1 MADEIQILIA
11 DDHPIWRQG
20 LRQVIESDVTLKV
33 VAEAGDGRQALEQI
47 QQLTPRIVL
56 LDIDMP
62 GLDGLKVALAIRER
76 KLPVD
81 VIFLTVHREESFM
94 NKALDAGARG
104 YILKDSAIT
113 DVVAGIKTVIS
124 GEHYTSP
131 AMTSYLIN
139 RLNRRGRA
147 NGQKQGLECLTPTE
161 RSILKMIA
169 EYKTTNDIAAAL
181 FISPR
186 TVETHRANI
195 CQKLSLHGSHSLMK
209 YALSHSAELGL

>member
-33 VAEAGDGRQALEQI
+33 VAEAGDGQQALEQI

-62 GLDGLKVALAIRER
+62 RLDGLKVALAIREQ

-81 VIFLTVHREESFM
+81 VIFLTVHREESFL

-104 YILKDSAIT
+104 YILKDSAVT

-139 RLNRRGRA
+139 RRGRA
-147 NGQKQGLECLTPTE
+147 TGQKRGLECLTPTE

-169 EYKTTNDIAAAL
+169 DYKTTNDIAAAL
-181 FISPR
+181 YVSPR

-209 YALSHSAELGL
+209 YALAHSAELDH

>member
-33 VAEAGDGRQALEQI
+33 VAEAGDGQQALEQI

-62 GLDGLKVALAIRER
+62 RLDGLKVALAIREQ

-81 VIFLTVHREESFM
+81 VIFLTVHREESIL
-94 NKALDAGARG
+94 NKALDSGARG
-104 YILKDSAIT
+104 YILKDCAIT
-113 DVVAGIKTVIS
+113 DVVTGIKTVIS

-139 RLNRRGRA
+139 RRGRA
-147 NGQKQGLECLTPTE
+147 NGQKQGVECLTPTE

-169 EYKTTNDIAAAL
+169 DYKTTNDIAAAL
-181 FISPR
+181 YVSPR

-209 YALSHSAELGL
+209 YALAHSAELDH

>member
-1 MADEIQILIA
+1 MVDKIQILIA
-11 DDHPIWRQG
+11 DDHPIMRQG
-20 LRQVIESDVTLKV
+20 LRYVIENDPGMKV
-33 VAEAGDGRQALEQI
+33 VAEAIDGQQALEQI
-47 QQLTPRIVL
+47 QQLTPRIAL

-62 GLDGLKVALAIRER
+62 RLDGLEAARSIRDQ
-76 KLPVD
+76 KLSVE
-81 VIFLTVHREESFM
+81 VIFLTVHREECFM
-94 NKALDAGARG
+94 NMALDSGAKG

-113 DVVAGIKTVIS
+113 DVVIGIKTVIS

-131 AMTSYLIN
+131 AMISYLIN
-139 RLNRRGRA
+139 RRGRKT
-147 NGQKQGLECLTPTE
+147 GQKHGIECLTRTE

-195 CQKLSLHGSHSLMK
+195 SQKLDLHGSHSLMK
-209 YALSHSAELGL
+209 FALTHSLDLDL

>member
-1 MADEIQILIA
+1 MADQIQILIA

-20 LRQVIESDVTLKV
+20 LRQVIENDMTLKV
-33 VAEAGDGRQALEQI
+33 VAEAGDGQEALEQI
-47 QQLTPRIVL
+47 QKLTPRIVL

-62 GLDGLKVALAIRER
+62 RLDGLKVAGVIRER
-76 KLPVD
+76 KLPVE

-113 DVVAGIKTVIS
+113 DVVAGIKTVVS
-124 GEHYTSP
+124 GGHYTSP
-131 AMTSYLIN
+131 AMTSYLV
-139 RLNRRGRA
+139 NRRGRA
-147 NGQKQGLECLTPTE
+147 ARQKHGIECLTPTE
-161 RSILKMIA
+161 RSVLKMIA
-169 EYKTTNDIAAAL
+169 DYKTTNDIATAL

-195 CQKLSLHGSHSLMK
+195 CQKLSLHGSHSLVK
-209 YALSHSAELGL
+209 YALAHSAELDY

>member
-20 LRQVIESDVTLKV
+20 LRQVIENDVTLKV
-33 VAEAGDGRQALEQI
+33 VAEASDGRQALEQI
-47 QQLTPRIVL
+47 QQLMPRIVL

-62 GLDGLKVALAIRER
+62 SLDGLKVATAIREL
-76 KLPVD
+76 KLPVE

-104 YILKDSAIT
+104 YILKDSAVT
-113 DVVAGIKTVIS
+113 DVVTGIKTVIS
-124 GEHYTSP
+124 GGHYTSP
-131 AMTSYLIN
+131 AMTSYLV
-139 RLNRRGRA
+139 NRRSRA
-147 NGQKQGLECLTPTE
+147 AGQKQGLECLTPTE

-169 EYKTTNDIAAAL
+169 EYKTTNDIAATL

-209 YALSHSAELGL
+209 YALAHSAELGL

>member
-20 LRQVIESDVTLKV
+20 LRQVIETDVTLKV
-33 VAEAGDGRQALEQI
+33 VAEASDGQQALEQI
-47 QQLTPRIVL
+47 QQLMPRIVL

-62 GLDGLKVALAIRER
+62 RLDGLKVASAIREQN
-76 KLPVD
+76 LPVE

-104 YILKDSAIT
+104 YILKDSAVT
-113 DVVAGIKTVIS
+113 DVVTGIKTVIS
-124 GEHYTSP
+124 GGHYTSP
-131 AMTSYLIN
+131 AMTSYLV
-139 RLNRRGRA
+139 NRRVRA
-147 NGQKQGLECLTPTE
+147 TGQKQGLECLTPTE

-169 EYKTTNDIAAAL
+169 EYKTTNDIAASL

-209 YALSHSAELGL
+209 YALAHSAELDH

>member
-20 LRQVIESDVTLKV
+20 LRQVIENDVTLKV
-33 VAEAGDGRQALEQI
+33 IAEASDGQQALEQI
-47 QQLTPRIVL
+47 QQLMPRIAL

-62 GLDGLKVALAIRER
+62 HLDGLKVAGAIRAL
-76 KLPVD
+76 KLPVEI
-81 VIFLTVHREESFM
+81 IFLTVHREESIM
-94 NKALDAGARG
+94 NKALDSGARG
-104 YILKDSAIT
+104 YILKDSAVT
-113 DVVAGIKTVIS
+113 DVVTGIKTVIS
-124 GEHYTSP
+124 GAHYTSP
-131 AMTSYLIN
+131 AMISYLV
-139 RLNRRGRA
+139 NRRGRS

-161 RSILKMIA
+161 RSILRMIA
-169 EYKTTNDIAAAL
+169 DYKTTNDIAAAL

-209 YALSHSAELGL
+209 YALSHISELNQ